1 MVAAKAGGLR
11 SPPRARSPL
20 RTMSDVE
27 VSSLKRPTSC
37 WFEEEGPS
45 KPDPDDLLAAGAMDL
60 VALIA
65 RDVTARLPV
74 CTYDRGA
81 GAYAI
86 CTAVA
91 TRSGTTSAR
100 PRPVFCLFFSD
111 ERNARRRRVQARVSR
126 SLKDFARLRREL
138 LAVLPELSSVIN
150 VSDLSNL
157 GGSLGRGE
165 ALLPSLPARTLKR
178 RSTQRAVGRDV
189 RTLSGDGTATWY
201 ASKERALT
209 TWIRDTLKV
218 FANCLAL
225 AGSSSDAARL
235 EAKSRA
241 EALLIG
247 FLLKSA
253 KVAVR
258 RASELAPTPTE
269 TRSARAGTV

>member
-65 RDVTARLPV
+65 
-74 CTYDRGA
+74 
-81 GAYAI
+81 
-86 CTAVA
+86 A
-91 TRSGTTSAR
+91 TRPRGCPCAR
-100 PRPVFCLFFSD
+100 GSR
-111 ERNARRRRVQARVSR
+111 RVSR

-165 ALLPSLPARTLKR
+165 ALLPSLPADAQAAVDAKGRGPR
-178 RSTQRAVGRDV
+178 RPHAQRRRHGDLV
-189 RTLSGDGTATWY
+189 RVQGA
-201 ASKERALT
+201 RADDLDP
-209 TWIRDTLKV
+209 RHAQGLRQLPR
-218 FANCLAL
+218 AR
-225 AGSSSDAARL
+225 GSSSGARAP

-241 EALLIG
+241 GARLIG

-258 RASELAPTPTE
+258 RASELAPTPAE

>member
-91 TRSGTTSAR
+91 T
-100 PRPVFCLFFSD
+100 
-111 ERNARRRRVQARVSR
+111 RRVQARVSR

-258 RASELAPTPTE
+258 RASELAPTPAE

>member
-1 MVAAKAGGLR
+1 
-11 SPPRARSPL
+11 
-20 RTMSDVE
+20 MSDVE

-100 PRPVFCLFFSD
+100 PRPVFFVCFSPTK
-111 ERNARRRRVQARVSR
+111 ETRAAGGSRRVSR

-165 ALLPSLPARTLKR
+165 ALLPSLPADA
-178 RSTQRAVGRDV
+178 QAAVDARAVGRDV

-258 RASELAPTPTE
+258 RASELAPTPAE

>member
-1 MVAAKAGGLR
+1 M
-11 SPPRARSPL
+11 
-20 RTMSDVE
+20 
-27 VSSLKRPTSC
+27 
-37 WFEEEGPS
+37 
-45 KPDPDDLLAAGAMDL
+45 
-60 VALIA
+60 
-65 RDVTARLPV
+65 
-74 CTYDRGA
+74 
-81 GAYAI
+81 
-86 CTAVA
+86 
-91 TRSGTTSAR
+91 
-100 PRPVFCLFFSD
+100 
-111 ERNARRRRVQARVSR
+111 SR

-269 TRSARAGTV
+269 TRSGDGLKNLMW

>member
-1 MVAAKAGGLR
+1 
-11 SPPRARSPL
+11 
-20 RTMSDVE
+20 
-27 VSSLKRPTSC
+27 
-37 WFEEEGPS
+37 
-45 KPDPDDLLAAGAMDL
+45 MDL

-65 RDVTARLPV
+65 RVTARLPV

-100 PRPVFCLFFSD
+100 PRPVVCSFFSD
-111 ERNARRRRVQARVSR
+111 ERNAPRRRVQARVSR

-165 ALLPSLPARTLKR
+165 ALLPSLPAGA
-178 RSTQRAVGRDV
+178 QAAVDARAVGRDV

-209 TWIRDTLKV
+209 TWIRDTPV
-218 FANCLAL
+218 FANCLAQVVVRARASRPSRAQAL
-225 AGSSSDAARL
+225 SSASSSSRPRSPCAAP
-235 EAKSRA
+235 ASSR
-241 EALLIG
+241 
-247 FLLKSA
+247 
-253 KVAVR
+253 R
-258 RASELAPTPTE
+258 R
-269 TRSARAGTV
+269 RRRRGARDGLMW